1 MPARF
6 RAAVLAAV
14 VALAAGCA
22 DQKIFPVRGTV
33 KFADGSPLT
42 AGRVTID
49 TGDALTGS
57 WGAVQ
62 PDGTFVMG
70 TNTPTDG
77 VPAGT
82 FRVAIVGALSPAGGD
97 GPAREPKPLI
107 HDRFTR
113 PESSG
118 LSFTVPDQQQWD
130 IVVEKPAK

>member
-1 MPARF
+1 MPVRPRSLAV
-6 RAAVLAAV
+6 AALVLF
-14 VALAAGCA
+14 AAGCA
-22 DQKIFPVRGTV
+22 EQRIHPVRGTV
-33 KFADGSPLT
+33 KFADGKPLA

-57 WGAVQ
+57 WGAIQ

-82 FRVAIVGALSPAGGD
+82 FRVAIVGAITQPSGD
-97 GPAREPKPLI
+97 QVMLDPKPLI
-107 HDRFTR
+107 HERYTR
-113 PESSG
+113 PETSG
-118 LSFTVPDQQQWD
+118 LTFTVPDQTVWD